1 MTATAVAQN
10 RLEFGLIT
18 PQHWRTWPELA
29 ELWDF
34 AEETGWESA
43 WFMDHF
49 ISQGERDDGPCLE
62 GWTALAAMAAL
73 HKRLQLG
80 VYVSAVTHRAPSVLF
95 KQALTVDQLS
105 EGRLILAVGA
115 GRNGRE
121 QAAMGFPSASPGER
135 FERVAETLELFRRCE
150 HEERTTFDGRHY
162 RIESFAC
169 LPKPVNGHIP
179 LMIGTSGE
187 RMLQLVA
194 RYADRWDTGG
204 TPEIVR
210 ERGARLNRRCE
221 TLGRD
226 PGAIRWAIDNS
237 SNPFGEPIES
247 VAVFRRHV
255 AAYAAAGIRTF
266 LFNVWQG
273 GPTPVLT
280 EIAER
285 VIPELR
291 HEFAETGGLGLCHS
305 GR

>member
-1 MTATAVAQN
+1 MTATAVAQGG
-10 RLEFGLIT
+10 LEFGLIT
-18 PQHWRTWPELA
+18 PQHWRDWPELA

-34 AEETGWESA
+34 AEETGWDSA

-62 GWTALAAMAAL
+62 AWTALAAMAAL
-73 HKRLQLG
+73 HRRLQLG
-80 VYVSAVTHRAPSVLF
+80 VYVSAVTHRAPAVLF

-105 EGRLILAVGA
+105 GGRLILAIGA

-121 QAAMGFPSASPGER
+121 QAAMGFPAAAPRER
-135 FERVAETLELFRRCE
+135 FERVAETLELFRRFE
-150 HEERTTFDGRHY
+150 QEERTTFEGRHY

-179 LMIGTSGE
+179 LMIGTAGQ
-187 RMLQLVA
+187 RMLRLVA

-204 TPEIVR
+204 SPDIVR
-210 ERGARLNRRCE
+210 ERGAQLNRLCAQ
-221 TLGRD
+221 LGRD
-226 PGAIRWAIDNS
+226 PAEIRWAIDNS

-247 VAVFRRHV
+247 VDAFRQHV
-255 AAYAAAGIRTF
+255 AAYAEAGIRTF

-280 EIAER
+280 DIVER

-291 HEFAETGGLGLCHS
+291 QEFA
-305 GR
+305 